1 MIGSAIAGTDYTYD
15 VRGNILKVADLAS
28 LGTLQWEYNYDG
40 DILTQAEQSRRIG
53 SITYNFAH
61 DSLGRMTFD
70 GLNGLNIEYNILNL
84 PKKIG
89 NSDSTLVNYS
99 YLADG
104 TKISSLTQLGEGLV
118 FRGPFTYRRASDGT
132 LTLESAVCDEGRL
145 TPERALLYVR
155 DHLGSVRAVVDGN
168 SAEILEASKYG
179 VYGSRNELASAG
191 TFPGLSFR
199 DHFTGKEDQKP
210 DFGIPYSDH
219 GARLYAPSLRRWMI
233 PDPLS
238 EKYYGI
244 SPYAY
249 CADNPLNAVDP
260 DGRSVHTNKD
270 GKVIVVFEDDNMGI
284 YRHWN
289 DNSTKE
295 SLTELHRH
303 YSPNVGGE
311 YMGEYWQLLQ
321 LILDMD
327 YTIPAQTTCSLQE
340 LL

>member
-1 MIGSAIAGTDYTYD
+1 
-15 VRGNILKVADLAS
+15 
-28 LGTLQWEYNYDG
+28 
-40 DILTQAEQSRRIG
+40 
-53 SITYNFAH
+53 
-61 DSLGRMTFD
+61 
-70 GLNGLNIEYNILNL
+70 
-84 PKKIG
+84 
-89 NSDSTLVNYS
+89 
-99 YLADG
+99 
-104 TKISSLTQLGEGLV
+104 
-118 FRGPFTYRRASDGT
+118 
-132 LTLESAVCDEGRL
+132 
-145 TPERALLYVR
+145 
-155 DHLGSVRAVVDGN
+155 
-168 SAEILEASKYG
+168 
-179 VYGSRNELASAG
+179 
-191 TFPGLSFR
+191 
-199 DHFTGKEDQKP
+199 
-210 DFGIPYSDH
+210 
-219 GARLYAPSLRRWMI
+219 MI

-303 YSPNVGGE
+303 YSPDVGGE